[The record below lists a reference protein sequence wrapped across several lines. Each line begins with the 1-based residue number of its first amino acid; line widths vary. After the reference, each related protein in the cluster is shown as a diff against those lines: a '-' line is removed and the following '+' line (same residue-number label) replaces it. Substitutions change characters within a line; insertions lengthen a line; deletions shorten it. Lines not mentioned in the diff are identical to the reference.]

1 MTKNGEH
8 PYMTKKI
15 FEFIVLDLFQ
25 AGLNWETILKK
36 RKGFKK
42 AFSNFDP
49 KKISK
54 YSDNKIKN

>member
-1 MTKNGEH
+1 
-8 PYMTKKI
+8 MTKKI

-54 YSDNKIKN
+54 YSDKKIKN